1 MTFMGFFFNR
11 GLNGLLWGCS
21 GKIMRLLGSAVP
33 LMYGIWIYLTIV
45 IRVYD
50 HGYTHLS
57 PQLHC
62 EVGLHVI

>member
-1 MTFMGFFFNR
+1 MLVYQRVYDIYGIFYR

-21 GKIMRLLGSAVP
+21 GKIMRLLVSAVP

-50 HGYTHLS
+50 HGYTHL
-57 PQLHC
+57 
-62 EVGLHVI
+62 